1 MTRMEQLDKLVD
13 NFLNKIKEM
22 EKNQTYDA
30 RTITHLMAIR
40 WDFEA
45 TRAELLKLAG
55 GDPDNDPIAK
65 RVHDTFEKISQ
76 TNWGQLK

>member
-65 RVHDTFEKISQ
+65 RVHDTFEKISH

>member
-1 MTRMEQLDKLVD
+1 MDSPMGPIPKQPRPSPDPAEVERLVD

-45 TRAELLKLAG
+45 TRADLLKLAG
-55 GDPDNDPIAK
+55 G
-65 RVHDTFEKISQ
+65 
-76 TNWGQLK
+76 